1 MRLANQ
7 TALVTGAS
15 RGIGR
20 AIALELAREGA
31 NIAVNY
37 RKQAE
42 AAEETASAIRAL
54 GRRVAVLRAD
64 ISDATACAGMVEQAE
79 AALGP
84 LDIVVANG
92 GVASRPGPI
101 AEMPVEEWH
110 RVLATDLNGC
120 FYTLRAAIGGMLA
133 RRRGVILTVSS
144 IGADVCAPGGAPYY
158 VSKAGVNALTR
169 TLAKEV
175 AGRGIRVNAI
185 APGLVMSDMGE
196 RMLKAVGEQLVAG
209 IPLGRPGQPE
219 EIAKLA
225 AFLVSDDAAWITGKI
240 YRIDGGAVG
249 V

>member
-1 MRLANQ
+1 VRLANQ

-240 YRIDGGAVG
+240 YRIDGGTVG

>member
-1 MRLANQ
+1 VRLANQ

>member
-1 MRLANQ
+1 MRLANR

>member
-1 MRLANQ
+1 VRLANQ

-240 YRIDGGAVG
+240 YRIDGGVVG
-249 V
+249 L